1 MKNWF
6 DQIFFRFLLPVT
18 DLFYGGNLV
27 IIYKQ
32 GWFRRRLFW
41 RRQLSEE
48 ETTFKDIMSIP
59 TGYLTCG
66 RYWRRR
72 YWRGRFWRRHQFLF
86 RENPIQYQM
95 RKIALTISLHNLTE
109 FLITKIRINNFVTQ
123 IDEIPYWRVKTEE
136 RRRRFQKSLR
146 NIQDIHC
153 RNFAL
158 HISLYNLTKFR
169 VIQFDEISRYTNFAS
184 HNLTK
189 FRKLEEEEEEINSG
203 KEEINCLS
211 CLFVQSVTTNQ

>member
-1 MKNWF
+1 M
-6 DQIFFRFLLPVT
+6 RFWKKIKKIQSLNIKPIE
-18 DLFYGGNLV
+18 LFGTPL
-27 IIYKQ
+27 
-32 GWFRRRLFW
+32 
-41 RRQLSEE
+41 EE
-48 ETTFKDIMSIP
+48 ETTFKDFMSIP

-95 RKIALTISLHNLTE
+95 WKNRINNFVTQFYEISHSISIAR
-109 FLITKIRINNFVTQ
+109 IRINNFVTQ
-123 IDEIPYWRVKTEE
+123 LDEIPYWRVKTEE

-158 HISLYNLTKFR
+158 HNLTEFR
-169 VIQFDEISRYTNFAS
+169 IIQFDETFVAQFDEISHYTFRYTIWRNFA
-184 HNLTK
+184 LYK
-189 FRKLEEEEEEINSG
+189 FRIAQFDEISQTWRRRGRNQFR
-203 KEEINCLS
+203 KRRNQLS
-211 CLFVQSVTTNQ
+211 VLSFCPVCHN